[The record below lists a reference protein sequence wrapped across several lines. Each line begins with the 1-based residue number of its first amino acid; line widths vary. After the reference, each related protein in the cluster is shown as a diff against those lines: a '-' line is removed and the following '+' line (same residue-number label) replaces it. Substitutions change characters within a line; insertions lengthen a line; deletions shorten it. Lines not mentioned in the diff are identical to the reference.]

1 MEAVLSNDSYW
12 QQRQNRGAR
21 VHSCY
26 CAPGS
31 CTFEEPWGWSPIV
44 CPLKATAPFLVLQTV
59 EPLVLTLQPG
69 QRTPRL
75 RICGHKGGA
84 TVAGGNEFCL
94 QTPTQQEAE
103 EGDHCCEEHGT
114 RTLRATPEVSGGM

>member
-1 MEAVLSNDSYW
+1 MTLTGSSVKTGEPECI
-12 QQRQNRGAR
+12 R
-21 VHSCY
+21 
-26 CAPGS
+26 APGS
-31 CTFEEPWGWSPIV
+31 CTFEEPWSWSPIV

-84 TVAGGNEFCL
+84 TVAAGNEFCL
-94 QTPTQQEAE
+94 QIPTQQEAE